1 MSTEAQVVHIVASRC
16 RLRLPHMRG
25 DSVFFERLRHDL
37 AEHAGGAEISVNA
50 TTGSVLLSG
59 DGLSIDDIRAFGRD
73 RGWFEIVEPDSTS
86 RVQAGADPVA
96 DRIDAKSVRYVLTGL
111 FLTLAAVQVMRGQV
125 LVPATSFLWY
135 ALAAN
140 ALPTDSD

>member
-1 MSTEAQVVHIVASRC
+1 MSTEAQVVHVVATRC

-25 DSVFFERLRHDL
+25 DTVFFERLRHDL
-37 AEHAGGAEISVNA
+37 AEHAQGAEISVNA

-59 DGLSIDDIRAFGRD
+59 TGFSVDDIRVFGRD
-73 RGWFEIVEPDSTS
+73 RGWFELCDSS
-86 RVQAGADPVA
+86 SAPRPK
-96 DRIDAKSVRYVLTGL
+96 AKSRPLAERLDTPTTRYALTGL
-111 FLTLAAVQVMRGQV
+111 FLTMAVVQFMRGQV

-140 ALPTDSD
+140 ALPAETD